1 MLRFFAAVF
10 LGIIVCQ
17 GTVLNRNRR
26 VGTAYVFLKFH
37 IKLEKKCII
46 SVRILKQELQTNI
59 QNFVTHQLI
68 NPLQILD
75 SHNWC
80 CNVPVDPVIRN
91 VTTTSLEP
99 KNVTRVVNTTYE
111 RTCEFGEQP
120 TSADGWKCADTVTH
134 VMYVNRANIHEREIT
149 RVRYNLSFKIFG
161 RFGKLNKP
169 QHYSNVL

>member
-1 MLRFFAAVF
+1 M
-10 LGIIVCQ
+10 
-17 GTVLNRNRR
+17 
-26 VGTAYVFLKFH
+26 
-37 IKLEKKCII
+37 
-46 SVRILKQELQTNI
+46 
-59 QNFVTHQLI
+59 
-68 NPLQILD
+68 QILD

-134 VMYVNRANIHEREIT
+134 VMYVNRTNIHEREIT

-169 QHYSNVL
+169 YHYSNVLWNLYYLYWKKLITSEYGIRETISGEVGERNFYFIYVYFISILLQEQQLKW

>member
-26 VGTAYVFLKFH
+26 VGTA
-37 IKLEKKCII
+37 
-46 SVRILKQELQTNI
+46 
-59 QNFVTHQLI
+59 
-68 NPLQILD
+68 
-75 SHNWC
+75 HNWC

-134 VMYVNRANIHEREIT
+134 VIT
-149 RVRYNLSFKIFG
+149 TTEMVETTKTVQIEYPG
-161 RFGKLNKP
+161 RCPQEHLDCCQGYMKVGNQCLDQDSSGALQELLNAG
-169 QHYSNVL
+169 LLG